1 MTGKDDNN
9 WGHETAQ
16 VDVLGDFPGNG
27 GSVFC
32 SGVCDALG
40 GSAVIRGG
48 GVSYSL
54 TVGCGARV
62 FGGGDGLR
70 AGDCGTRL
78 NEMGCVI
85 TGTCTNPVPLLLC
98 CETVPHGGPHMVKI
112 VQASHAQPESF
123 PRRASPRKRIFGSS
137 GWPGW
142 RSRPRRA

>member
-85 TGTCTNPVPLLLC
+85 TRTCTNPVPLLLC
-98 CETVPHGGPHMVKI
+98 CETVPHGKNRT
-112 VQASHAQPESF
+112 SESRTTRVLST
-123 PRRASPRKRIFGSS
+123 PR
-137 GWPGW
+137 
-142 RSRPRRA
+142 